1 MNKWGVG
8 LTFLL
13 AATSVMAKDIQLLNV
28 SYDPTRELYEQ
39 YNKAFSAHWKQQT
52 GDNVVI
58 RQSHGGSGKQATSV
72 INGIE
77 ADVVTLALA
86 YDVDAIAER
95 GRIDKE
101 WIKRLPDNSAP
112 YTSTIVFLVRKGN
125 PKQIH
130 DWNDLIKPGVSVIT
144 PNPKSSGGA
153 RWNYLAAW
161 GYALHHNNNDQ
172 AKAQDFVRA
181 LYKNVEVLDS
191 GARGSTNTFVERG
204 IGDVL
209 IAWENEA
216 LLAANELGKDKFEI
230 VTPSESILAEPTV
243 SVVDKVVEKK
253 GTKEVAE
260 AYLKYLYSPEG
271 QEIAAKNY
279 YRPRDAEVAK
289 KYENAFPK
297 LKLFTIDEE
306 FGGWT
311 KAQKEHFA
319 NGGTFDQIRK
329 LLFPQY
335 NYQTR
340 WFLATGFFI
349 CHDFALPLHLF
360 EVQGKKDEK
369 SGSSFFG
376 DDSYRRCGC
385 RYWLLEINR

>member
-1 MNKWGVG
+1 MFGQPSGTLCSSQHNIRESGDEKVG
-8 LTFLL
+8 RRVNIF
-13 AATSVMAKDIQLLNV
+13 AGGNQRYGKDIQLLNV

-181 LYKNVEVLDS
+181 LYKKRRSS
-191 GARGSTNTFVERG
+191 GFWRAR
-204 IGDVL
+204 I
-209 IAWENEA
+209 
-216 LLAANELGKDKFEI
+216 
-230 VTPSESILAEPTV
+230 
-243 SVVDKVVEKK
+243 
-253 GTKEVAE
+253 
-260 AYLKYLYSPEG
+260 
-271 QEIAAKNY
+271 
-279 YRPRDAEVAK
+279 
-289 KYENAFPK
+289 
-297 LKLFTIDEE
+297 
-306 FGGWT
+306 
-311 KAQKEHFA
+311 H
-319 NGGTFDQIRK
+319 
-329 LLFPQY
+329 
-335 NYQTR
+335 
-340 WFLATGFFI
+340 
-349 CHDFALPLHLF
+349 
-360 EVQGKKDEK
+360 
-369 SGSSFFG
+369 
-376 DDSYRRCGC
+376 
-385 RYWLLEINR
+385 

>member
-1 MNKWGVG
+1 MNTWGVG

-72 INGIE
+72 INGID

-95 GRIDKE
+95 GRIDKN

-130 DWNDLIKPGVSVIT
+130 DWNDLVKSGVSVIT

-172 AKAQDFVRA
+172 AKAQDFVQS
-181 LYKNVEVLDS
+181 LYRNVEVLDS
-191 GARGSTNTFVERG
+191 GARG

-216 LLAANELGKDKFEI
+216 LLAANELRKDKFEI

-271 QEIAAKNY
+271 QEIAAQNH
-279 YRPRDAEVAK
+279 YRPRDPDVAK

-306 FGGWT
+306 FGGWA
-311 KAQKEHFA
+311 KAQKAHFS
-319 NGGTFDQIRK
+319 NGGTFDQISKR
-329 LLFPQY
+329 
-335 NYQTR
+335 
-340 WFLATGFFI
+340 
-349 CHDFALPLHLF
+349 
-360 EVQGKKDEK
+360 
-369 SGSSFFG
+369 
-376 DDSYRRCGC
+376 
-385 RYWLLEINR
+385 